1 MGPVYQYRATMSR
14 VVDGDTYELDI
25 DLGFRVHTIIPVRL
39 HGIDVFERNTP
50 QGIEA
55 TAFAHKLLTGR
66 PLIVVSYK
74 DAQSFARWVAD
85 VYVDDIH
92 VADRLRVA
100 GFEKPKAVA

>member
-1 MGPVYQYRATMSR
+1 MEPAYVYRATLSR

-39 HGIDVFERNTP
+39 HGIDVYERNTP

-55 TAFAHKLLTGR
+55 TAFAHKLLSGR
-66 PLIVVSYK
+66 ELVVQSYK
-74 DAQSFARWVAD
+74 DQMTFARWVGD
-85 VYVDDIH
+85 IWVDDIP

-100 GFEKPKAVA
+100 GFEKPQAVA